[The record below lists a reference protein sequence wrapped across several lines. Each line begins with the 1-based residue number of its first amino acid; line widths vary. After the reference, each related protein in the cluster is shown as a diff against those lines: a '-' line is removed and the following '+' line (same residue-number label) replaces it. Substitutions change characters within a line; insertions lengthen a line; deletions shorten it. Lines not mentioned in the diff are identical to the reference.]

1 MAEHHEHNHGAY
13 RRTLRAATVGNFAVA
28 GAELFVATKY
38 GESVIWALFI
48 HDFSDAL
55 AHALHEYTEH
65 SDSKKTRQFVN
76 KVRKIGAAAVLVS
89 AVGVGVHSA
98 YELATDQAE
107 PSLNVATVAVA
118 GASVGLNTIIT
129 RRHRKNPVDAA
140 GYHDSLEHNE
150 KDIKSSGA
158 ALAATLVSP
167 VLPFAPNVAGLYISY
182 VSVGIA
188 KHIYTEAVADEKFND
203 SEAA

>member
-1 MAEHHEHNHGAY
+1 MSKNHEHTHSAY

-55 AHALHEYTEH
+55 GHALHEYTERV
-65 SDSKKTRQFVN
+65 DSKNTRTFVN
-76 KVRKIGAAAVLVS
+76 RVRKLGAGAVLVS
-89 AVGVGVHSA
+89 ALGVGAHSA
-98 YELATDQAE
+98 YELATNQAE
-107 PSLNVATVAVA
+107 PSLNAATVAVA
-118 GASVGLNTIIT
+118 GASLGLNTVIT

-140 GYHDSLEHNE
+140 GYHDSLEHNS

-158 ALAATLVSP
+158 ALAATVVSP
-167 VLPFAPNVAGLYISY
+167 IAPFAPSVAGLYISY

-188 KHIYTEAVADEKFND
+188 KHIYDDAHERNEEQ
-203 SEAA
+203 S